1 MLPSLWELI
10 ENSPV
15 VEPDRFGFLRKT
27 LDEAWALN
35 DLHKTD
41 EAFEI
46 ALKALDE

>member
-1 MLPSLWELI
+1 MFADCAEEQDGPAQTESAFCE
-10 ENSPV
+10 
-15 VEPDRFGFLRKT
+15 R

-46 ALKALDE
+46 ALKALDA